1 MIHSE
6 SDSNN
11 LKVALVLQIKR
22 EKVLMQVL
30 PLEILV
36 PVKLLNLPRLNVKKA
51 SQKTNIPTKIVKLNA
66 DFL

>member
-6 SDSNN
+6 NDSNN
-11 LKVALVLQIKR
+11 LKVTLVLQIKR

-36 PVKLLNLPRLNVKKA
+36 PVKLLNLPRLNVKNA

>member
-6 SDSNN
+6 NDSNN

>member
-6 SDSNN
+6 NDSNN
-11 LKVALVLQIKR
+11 LKVTLVLQIKR